1 MGRSLDDI
9 FDALPKKRRQRID
22 ARFNEL
28 LAEVDSLKALRK
40 RMSISQGEIAKV
52 MKMSQPAVSKVENE
66 ADMLVST
73 LRSYAEAI
81 GCQLDLVLRTPQGV
95 PVRLGS
101 FSDLVTRPKK
111 MLQGTSGQK
120 RAGAPSTRKRA

>member
-1 MGRSLDDI
+1 MGRSLDDV
-9 FDALPKKRRQRID
+9 FDALPKKRSQRID

-40 RMSISQGEIAKV
+40 KMSISQGEIAKA

-73 LRSYAEAI
+73 LRSYIEAM

-101 FSDLVTRPKK
+101 FSDLVKPKRV
-111 MLQGTSGQK
+111 LQKAKGQEK
-120 RAGAPSTRKRA
+120 AGAHLARRLA